1 MVVSPFR
8 ALRARILASYASAAV
23 VLLVG
28 AASFGAVQSL
38 VRTTVR
44 VDRTRQEIDTANV
57 LLRALTEAETGQ
69 RGYVITGWD
78 RYLTPYRAS
87 LPVVDSSLE
96 ALRRFAA
103 SNAALRPLVDSLA
116 FLSRLKLDELNA
128 GIVLRSQG
136 GFDTAAK
143 FIRTNLGER
152 TMFDTRRIAATFV
165 AAERIDLGRREARA
179 RWAADGAL
187 VVIAAG
193 SVIAFL
199 LAARATSQLQ
209 AQHTTVEGQQVEL
222 ATRAEETD
230 TANRQLVVANVRAE
244 GAIRSQHATLARL
257 SRTNIELDQF
267 AYVASHDLKAP
278 LRGIANL
285 AAWVEEDL
293 GSAVTPTAR
302 EHLSLLRGRVHRME
316 ALIDGILHYSR
327 AGRVQSTPESVD
339 VGALVH
345 ESIELLAPAPQVAI
359 DVAPNMPTLV
369 TDRVPLQQVFLNLIG
384 NAIKHSRRG
393 DPQVTVGVSRT
404 DGGEPDFSVTD
415 NGPGIAPEYHER
427 IFGIFQTLEARDKV
441 EGTGIGLSV
450 VKKIVEARGGRVA
463 VESAPGRGAT
473 FRFTWPEP
481 TEEN

>member
-8 ALRARILASYASAAV
+8 ALRTKILASYASAAV
-23 VLLVG
+23 VLVVG

-38 VRTTVR
+38 VRTNVR
-44 VDRTRQEIDTANV
+44 VHSTRQAMDTANV
-57 LLRALTEAETGQ
+57 LLLALTDAETGQ
-69 RGYVITGWD
+69 RGYIITGWD

-87 LPVVDSSLE
+87 LPVIDSSLQ
-96 ALRRFAA
+96 ALGRFAA
-103 SNAALRPLVDSLA
+103 GDTALRPLVDSLTS
-116 FLSRLKLDELNA
+116 LVRLKLDELNA

-136 GFDTAAK
+136 GSDTAAK

-152 TMFDTRRIAATFV
+152 TMFDVRRIAATFV
-165 AAERIDLGRREARA
+165 ATERVDLGRRESRA
-179 RWAADGAL
+179 TWAANGAL

-193 SVIAFL
+193 SIVAFL

-209 AQHTTVEGQQVEL
+209 EQHTRVEGQQVEL

-230 TANRQLVVANVRAE
+230 AANRQLVVANVRAE
-244 GAIRSQHATLARL
+244 GAIRSQQAALGRL
-257 SRTNIELDQF
+257 RRTNTELDQF

-293 GSAVTPTAR
+293 GSALTPAAR
-302 EHLSLLRGRVHRME
+302 EHLGLLRGRVNRME
-316 ALIDGILHYSR
+316 ALIDGILQYSR
-327 AGRVQSTPESVD
+327 AGRVETAAEPVD
-339 VGALVH
+339 VGALIH
-345 ESIELLAPAPQVAI
+345 ESIELLAPAPEVVI

-369 TDRVPLQQVFLNLIG
+369 TERVPLQQVFMNLIG

-393 DPQVTVGVSRT
+393 DPHVTVGVVRT
-404 DGGEPDFSVTD
+404 DGEAPDFSVTD
-415 NGPGIAPEYHER
+415 NGPGIAREYHER
-427 IFGIFQTLEARDKV
+427 IFAIFQTLEARDKV

-450 VKKIVEARGGRVA
+450 VKKIVEGRGGHVA

-481 TEEN
+481 TEES